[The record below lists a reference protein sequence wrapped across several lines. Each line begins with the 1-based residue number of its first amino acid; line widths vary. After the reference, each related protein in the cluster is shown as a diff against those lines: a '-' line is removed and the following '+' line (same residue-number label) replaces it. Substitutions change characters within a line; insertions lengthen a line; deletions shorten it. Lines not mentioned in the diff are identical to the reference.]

1 MYTTS
6 YLDMFNG
13 ISFGIRRDL
22 QFWRPTEKDLCVF
35 NFTAANSKHH
45 AGIPEVRAATTN
57 VRLTVRT
64 TFKIKHHF

>member
-45 AGIPEVRAATTN
+45 AGIPEVGAVTDLR
-57 VRLTVRT
+57 VTVHT
-64 TFKIKHHF
+64 SFKIKHHF